1 MENQS
6 EKERLEAKIKK
17 NEEEIKRIQ
26 DEIEQNNRLIK
37 ENKKKQKSLIFKIF
51 KGEVAIFLNHFWFYF
66 SQIMKLPVYIL
77 FVIYITLSMLWDK
90 NMFAMLMNIYN
101 GRYTRD
107 ELDIIFGHF
116 STLTNHATFIFYI
129 VLLSWYTFFS

>member
-26 DEIEQNNRLIK
+26 AEIEQNNRLIK

-51 KGEVAIFLNHFWFYF
+51 KGEVAIFLIHFW
-66 SQIMKLPVYIL
+66 LPC
-77 FVIYITLSMLWDK
+77 S
-90 NMFAMLMNIYN
+90 
-101 GRYTRD
+101 
-107 ELDIIFGHF
+107 
-116 STLTNHATFIFYI
+116 
-129 VLLSWYTFFS
+129 

>member
-26 DEIEQNNRLIK
+26 SQIEQNNILIK
-37 ENKKKQKSLIFKIF
+37 ENKKRQKSLIFKIF
-51 KGEVAIFLNHFWFYF
+51 KSEIAIFLRHFWFYF
-66 SQIMKLPVYIL
+66 SQAMKLPVYIL

-101 GRYTRD
+101 GRYTRE

-129 VLLSWYTFFS
+129 ILLSCYTFLS

>member
-1 MENQS
+1 MENQT
-6 EKERLEAKIKK
+6 EKERLEAQIKK

-26 DEIEQNNRLIK
+26 AEIDKNNESIK
-37 ENKKKQKSLIFKIF
+37 ENKRQQKSLIFKIF
-51 KGEVAIFLNHFWFYF
+51 KGETVSLLNQLWFFF
-66 SQIMKLPVYIL
+66 SNTKKIPVYIL
-77 FVIYITLSMLWDK
+77 FIIYIALSMLWDK